1 MSLKREKSIHTHIL
15 VMAFINEKLTSEQQQ
30 EVNSWEIRYPR
41 CSMGQILKYAKLE
54 NPWYWTIDREKKS
67 YLFGVYYLR
76 DFFNE
81 TVFVFIWNNKHYT
94 VQFLSRYDEDD
105 TLIWDVPE
113 NYACKS
119 FVFPYNTE
127 EGFIDDLRSA
137 LIAYGNSG
145 TPRENSRKNLVK
157 CNF

>member
-1 MSLKREKSIHTHIL
+1 MTKWCSS
-15 VMAFINEKLTSEQQQ
+15 NEVLSHKYVYDFTGEYHKTS
-30 EVNSWEIRYPR
+30 NGNFSFKGNDLY
-41 CSMGQILKYAKLE
+41 SYATQIA
-54 NPWYWTIDREKKS
+54 TIDREKKS

-113 NYACKS
+113 NYARKS

-145 TPRENSRKNLVK
+145 TPRENGRKNLVK

>member
-1 MSLKREKSIHTHIL
+1 MSERKPMIL
-15 VMAFINEKLTSEQQQ
+15 VLA
-30 EVNSWEIRYPR
+30 
-41 CSMGQILKYAKLE
+41 YAKLE

-137 LIAYGNSG
+137 LIAYVLLS
-145 TPRENSRKNLVK
+145 TLCAPIFR
-157 CNF
+157 NFNQIK

>member
-1 MSLKREKSIHTHIL
+1 MIDKC
-15 VMAFINEKLTSEQQQ
+15 NEIIE
-30 EVNSWEIRYPR
+30 RYNNA
-41 CSMGQILKYAKLE
+41 G
-54 NPWYWTIDREKKS
+54 
-67 YLFGVYYLR
+67 YL
-76 DFFNE
+76 
-81 TVFVFIWNNKHYT
+81 
-94 VQFLSRYDEDD
+94 